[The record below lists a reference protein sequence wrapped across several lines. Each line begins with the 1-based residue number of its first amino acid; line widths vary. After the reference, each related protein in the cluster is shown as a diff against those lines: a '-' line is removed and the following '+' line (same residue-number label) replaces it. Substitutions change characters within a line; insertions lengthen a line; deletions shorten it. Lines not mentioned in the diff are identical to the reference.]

1 MTTTKKDTVS
11 ALKSHGHMMMDK
23 AVRAK
28 FGCDCQTVWSDRD
41 KKWITAIGGGD
52 LNPDVTIYIAGYQK
66 ALADMFI
73 AARL

>member
-1 MTTTKKDTVS
+1 MTITKKDTVS
-11 ALKSHGHMMMDK
+11 ALKSHGHTMMDK

-41 KKWITAIGGGD
+41 KQWVTAIGSD
-52 LNPDVTIYIAGYQK
+52 DPAIAVFMTGYQK